1 MKRSENQDHVPG
13 FSFRTVLKTLLCY
26 LVQGRLVLQAIKVL
40 LLYYV
45 FQTMTGGQTVR
56 HNSVLT
62 CKAASW
68 LLLLLPFSSA
78 FALTL
83 RGCF

>member
-1 MKRSENQDHVPG
+1 
-13 FSFRTVLKTLLCY
+13 
-26 LVQGRLVLQAIKVL
+26 VLQAIKML

-45 FQTMTGGQTVR
+45 IQKMTGGQTMR
-56 HNSVLT
+56 QNSVLT
-62 CKAASW
+62 CKAAHW

>member
-1 MKRSENQDHVPG
+1 M
-13 FSFRTVLKTLLCY
+13 KTLLCY
-26 LVQGRLVLQAIKVL
+26 LVQGCLVLQAIKAL
-40 LLYYV
+40 LLYCV
-45 FQTMTGGQTVR
+45 IQTMTGGQSMR
-56 HNSVLT
+56 QNFVLT